1 MENKI
6 LTVAALQV
14 PSLPI
19 EKAKL
24 DYYLAIAKS
33 KKVSLLLLPEYV
45 VNLFFKELEKTP
57 LGLVEDQAK
66 MQKEN
71 LLNLSRVYNITIVSP
86 LILVEKKKI
95 YKLMAVFDKGH
106 FKAFEQR
113 TLMPYP
119 HWNERGFFDEGLSS
133 HATPGFIT
141 VDGFKIA
148 IIGGFELHFDAYW
161 QKIKEKK
168 ADLVL
173 LPTVSTFESKARWRE
188 IAKTRAFLANT
199 YILRANRIGE
209 FESKEGKWNFY
220 GDSFF
225 VSPYGEVESHLGK
238 SEEILIAEVSKSELT
253 AARKSWGFGKISSN
267 IGIIE

>member
-6 LTVAALQV
+6 LTVAAVQL

-33 KKVSLLLLPEYV
+33 KKASLLLLPEYV
-45 VNLFFKELEKTP
+45 TNLFFKELEKTP

-86 LILVEKKKI
+86 LVWVDKKKI
-95 YKLMAVFDKGH
+95 YKLMAVFDKGS
-106 FKAFEQR
+106 FKAYEQHA
-113 TLMPYP
+113 LMPYP
-119 HWNERGFFDEGLSS
+119 HWNEKSFFDEGYC
-133 HATPGFIT
+133 HKTPGFIT
-141 VDGFKIA
+141 VDGFRIA
-148 IIGGFELHFDAYW
+148 LVGGFELHIDAFW
-161 QKIKEKK
+161 QKIRDKK

-173 LPTVSTFESKARWRE
+173 LPTASTFESRARWRE
-188 IAKTRAFLANT
+188 VAKTRAFLGGS
-199 YILRANRIGE
+199 YILRANRVGE

-220 GDSFF
+220 GDSFVANPF
-225 VSPYGEVESHLGK
+225 GEIDNSLG
-238 SEEILIAEVSKSELT
+238 SNEEILIAEISKKELSE
-253 AARKSWGFGKISSN
+253 ARKVWAFSKISST
-267 IGIIE
+267 IGSVQ

>member
-1 MENKI
+1 
-6 LTVAALQV
+6 
-14 PSLPI
+14 
-19 EKAKL
+19 
-24 DYYLAIAKS
+24 
-33 KKVSLLLLPEYV
+33 
-45 VNLFFKELEKTP
+45 
-57 LGLVEDQAK
+57 
-66 MQKEN
+66 
-71 LLNLSRVYNITIVSP
+71 
-86 LILVEKKKI
+86 
-95 YKLMAVFDKGH
+95 
-106 FKAFEQR
+106 
-113 TLMPYP
+113 
-119 HWNERGFFDEGLSS
+119 
-133 HATPGFIT
+133 
-141 VDGFKIA
+141 IA

>member
-1 MENKI
+1 MENKV
-6 LTVAALQV
+6 LTVAAVQL

-33 KKVSLLLLPEYV
+33 KKASLLLLPEYV
-45 VNLFFKELEKTP
+45 ANLFFKELEKTP
-57 LGLVEDQAK
+57 LGLIEDQGK

-71 LLNLSRVYNITIVSP
+71 LLNLSRIYNITIVAP
-86 LILVEKKKI
+86 LIWVEKKKI
-95 YKLMAVFDKGH
+95 YKFIAVFDKGY

-113 TLMPYP
+113 ILIPYP
-119 HWNERGFFDEGLSS
+119 HWNERGFFDSGLSS
-133 HATPGFIT
+133 HATPGFIS

-148 IIGGFELHFDAYW
+148 IIGGFELHFDFIW
-161 QKIKEKK
+161 QKIMEKK
-168 ADLVL
+168 ADIVL
-173 LPTVSTFESKARWRE
+173 LPTVSTFESKTRWRE

-209 FESKEGKWNFY
+209 FESKDGKWSFY

-225 VSPYGEVESHLGK
+225 VSPYGEIESNLGS
-238 SEEILIAEVSKSELT
+238 SEEILIAEVSKKELT
-253 AARKSWGFGKISSN
+253 TARKTWGFGKISSN